1 MLFARP
7 REGEH
12 GGSREWSFKGELTL
26 SRQRQD
32 FRVVLRVVLWV
43 VLRVILADLG
53 AEDWRLR
60 QVSRDILGQILE
72 CFVRLEGRSSRMEA

>member
-1 MLFARP
+1 M
-7 REGEH
+7 
-12 GGSREWSFKGELTL
+12 

-32 FRVVLRVVLWV
+32 FMVVLRVILWVVLRVVL
-43 VLRVILADLG
+43 RVILVDLG

-72 CFVRLEGRSSRMEA
+72 CFVRLEGQTSQMEA

>member
-1 MLFARP
+1 M
-7 REGEH
+7 
-12 GGSREWSFKGELTL
+12 

-43 VLRVILADLG
+43 VLRVILRVILVDLG

-60 QVSRDILGQILE
+60 QR
-72 CFVRLEGRSSRMEA
+72 F